1 MSDVEASEPVQEEK
15 KKKKST
21 VKFNYIKWTR
31 LKMKWFC
38 FKFGPFGLT
47 KQAFYLAEHDTSS
60 ETVLLRL
67 RLFQTKGLSAAN
79 I

>member
-1 MSDVEASEPVQEEK
+1 
-15 KKKKST
+15 
-21 VKFNYIKWTR
+21 
-31 LKMKWFC
+31 MKWVC